1 MNLESLII
9 KNKEAFDRWKHELDG
24 MIHFDLNLP
33 NQVFQNDYGNY
44 MFGEF
49 DSLMY
54 DSGWNEIRKLAQT
67 THDSFI
73 IMGVLDPHPEEYYYK
88 EFGYYNWLKLPLD
101 LTGEQYMDVLEEYPQ
116 DSMADSIMNNSFV
129 VVWFPPSREWI
140 IIGDRSYGINI
151 LATKNESGSKYKF
164 TSFNNWSSLDNFI
177 SLNFEDEVQYKG
189 FIEKIAKNYAE
200 ENS

>member
-9 KNKEAFDRWKHELDG
+9 KNKEAFDKWKHELDG
-24 MIHFDLNLP
+24 MIHLDLNLP

-88 EFGYYNWLKLPLD
+88 EFGYYNWLKLPLG

-140 IIGDRSYGINI
+140 IIGDRNYGINI
-151 LATKNESGSKYKF
+151 LATKNESGLKYKF
-164 TSFNNWSSLDNFI
+164 TQFNNWSSLDNFI

>member
-1 MNLESLII
+1 MNLKSLII
-9 KNKEAFDRWKHELDG
+9 KNKEVFDKWKHELDG
-24 MIHFDLNLP
+24 MIHFDLKLP

-67 THDSFI
+67 THDSFV

-88 EFGYYNWLKLPLD
+88 EFGYYNWLKLPCD

-151 LATKNESGSKYKF
+151 LATKNESGLKHKF
-164 TSFNNWSSLDNFI
+164 TPFYNWSSLDNFI
-177 SLNFEDEVQYKG
+177 SLDFEEEVQYKE
-189 FIEKIAKNYAE
+189 FIKNILKNY
-200 ENS
+200 NGN